1 MIETI
6 ENAVQLALIAVCL
19 TVSCVYVVR
28 KKPPNGRILIM
39 FYASYLLGD
48 LYWLLY
54 LMCYGHTPAIFYVS
68 DLSWY
73 AAYTFLALMLHG
85 LFTEEERKEKYWPVY
100 LPVLFTGGMCVFY
113 MQWGDYFGNLMS
125 AMLMSILMI
134 HSVRGLIFIRKH
146 PEAENRRMMCL
157 LTLVFCV
164 LEYCVWTVSCYM
176 DEYEAAYYTYIGFD
190 VLLTVSMILFLPA
203 FRKAVKA

>member
-85 LFTEEERKEKYWPVY
+85 LFTEEERKEKCWLVY

-134 HSVRGLIFIRKH
+134 YSVRGLIFIRKH
-146 PEAENRRMMCL
+146 PEAENRRMMFL